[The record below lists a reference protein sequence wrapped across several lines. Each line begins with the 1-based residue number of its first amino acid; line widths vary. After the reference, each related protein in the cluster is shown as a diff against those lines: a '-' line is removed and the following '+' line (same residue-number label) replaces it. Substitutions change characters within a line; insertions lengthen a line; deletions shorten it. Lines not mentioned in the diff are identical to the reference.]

1 MKFFLCLSCHYQLRF
16 HHHYYYHETP
26 FLRRLSLAKI
36 LQIKQHN
43 HPLQNDNK
51 EFNAERKDCKLKNSH
66 IIENSNFRNFVSS
79 RCSKKYPSTYNH
91 FPFGNSNDDQ
101 SNRFGSFLQNEN
113 HPLSKINDDE
123 RLMEKLDDSKKNIK
137 YQHKKFKKM
146 ASSEENKTDG
156 EISCEFLSYI
166 RKENENE
173 NENISID
180 QFGSNNVIGAY
191 YFRFNSKCSCYDCS
205 HSSKSTHIFGKKK
218 YTCLLCGLIFS
229 SDINLKKHHKYR
241 KHKPSTQKS
250 FRPKVENEF
259 SVASEDSN
267 SNSSSSS
274 NFFKDSCENNS
285 DSCSKSLNSCKKIY
299 KPKFHSSTET
309 FSKNIKCSESVE
321 QQILSNNRSCENDD
335 TAISIDSERKD
346 SYPDNTFSF
355 ANNSNY
361 GYNREYVNANCS
373 RKQKYLLHSFLPDQT
388 KQVKVI
394 DEVNNSIVIS
404 RTDLVNEASK
414 FSIIISPQNANTY
427 NFKNARENWAK
438 ENIVIRENN
447 KQNKTFK
454 NENEKNHVLG
464 SLVTRDISHPNGP
477 TINSTVMVPEI
488 SLVEKHIPD
497 SKNCNKSIIPE
508 IASRPSTLSLDKFI
522 INSKVSEVSHVPHTS
537 TLSSPETPR
546 PNKSY
551 GQMFHNGHA
560 YTYLGLKCSTRMF
573 YCTLNRT
580 QPMYVQHQHGISMY
594 CNWKICEEISTTSKY
609 ELSNYDSRNRSSNYT
624 MAGDNYEGIITHSL
638 HRPEKLNKKCKSLIL
653 KNNDEKNYYI
663 KDDSDISVDD
673 EKDFLYVRGRGEGK
687 LKCEKCGIRCKK
699 PSMMKKHL
707 KTHTN
712 LRPFSCKQCCFSFK
726 TKGNLTKHE
735 KSKTHFE
742 HRANFNDKF
751 IRPDSFVFNKEFMS
765 SEDSSSKDGDF
776 TAESTCKKPYND
788 CMKIQEAAKSLLC
801 LADTT
806 MDHTREPTIR
816 PLTYPYDSNIKNE
829 SISNDHPNSLNE
841 SFIEKNVNSPIDLRI
856 KQKME
861 VNLNHKSEPAKVHS
875 SESFNQKMIQ
885 AYVTECHL
893 LNDKLKGH
901 CKTISVI
908 SENFQPDNFNQHETQ
923 ELTNYNTFYQHD
935 NITDFVE
942 NHTLQQPLQEK
953 PDLRNSVII
962 RSNESDEMLMKD
974 DSSTVISDP
983 IEADNREIL
992 YYNKNENV
1000 NVNEPSKSENL
1011 IHKLNNLTT
1020 NPSLLKSSSIQTK
1033 SHFLNSVFVILHT
1046 LSNAFSQCYFDNFHI
1061 KKDSNT

>member
-1 MKFFLCLSCHYQLRF
+1 MLKSTLLTKDDVDIRGFLNL
-16 HHHYYYHETP
+16 
-26 FLRRLSLAKI
+26 KI
-36 LQIKQHN
+36 L
-43 HPLQNDNK
+43 
-51 EFNAERKDCKLKNSH
+51 LKN
-66 IIENSNFRNFVSS
+66 NCKGYQPKQS
-79 RCSKKYPSTYNH
+79 RTLEWNEVERFINKAPDIDHLATKVMLILGICGGLRCEELVNLKIQNVKDEGHRFIVAVYRKKTEHPQEFMVGELFYEKVKKYISLRPAEKFT
-91 FPFGNSNDDQ
+91 D
-101 SNRFGSFLQNEN
+101 
-113 HPLSKINDDE
+113 
-123 RLMEKLDDSKKNIK
+123 RLLIRYEK
-137 YQHKKFKKM
+137 
-146 ASSEENKTDG
+146 G
-156 EISCEFLSYI
+156 ECV
-166 RKENENE
+166 R
-173 NENISID
+173 
-180 QFGSNNVIGAY
+180 QVIGINKIGETSYEVAKHLGLD
-191 YFRFNSKCSCYDCS
+191 NP
-205 HSSKSTHIFGKKK
+205 KK
-218 YTCLLCGLIFS
+218 YTGHCLRRTAASLLSESGANLQSVRQMGGWRSDHVAQLYIEHSKYNRQKIFDGITHASKNPIPSTSRSREPIPSTSSSREPIPSTSRSREPIPSTSRERAKLISNPVSTESYDLSWDDFS
-229 SDINLKKHHKYR
+229 ENFDVNEPKRLDDEEKIENFATANGKKLPESKFFSAAPKKHFLSHPPIKFGNG
-241 KHKPSTQKS
+241 KEEPPSK
-250 FRPKVENEF
+250 R
-259 SVASEDSN
+259 
-267 SNSSSSS
+267 
-274 NFFKDSCENNS
+274 
-285 DSCSKSLNSCKKIY
+285 LKI
-299 KPKFHSSTET
+299 
-309 FSKNIKCSESVE
+309 N
-321 QQILSNNRSCENDD
+321 
-335 TAISIDSERKD
+335 
-346 SYPDNTFSF
+346 
-355 ANNSNY
+355 
-361 GYNREYVNANCS
+361 
-373 RKQKYLLHSFLPDQT
+373 
-388 KQVKVI
+388 
-394 DEVNNSIVIS
+394 
-404 RTDLVNEASK
+404 
-414 FSIIISPQNANTY
+414 
-427 NFKNARENWAK
+427 K
-438 ENIVIRENN
+438 EN
-447 KQNKTFK
+447 QSFQ
-454 NENEKNHVLG
+454 
-464 SLVTRDISHPNGP
+464 
-477 TINSTVMVPEI
+477 
-488 SLVEKHIPD
+488 
-497 SKNCNKSIIPE
+497 
-508 IASRPSTLSLDKFI
+508 A
-522 INSKVSEVSHVPHTS
+522 
-537 TLSSPETPR
+537 
-546 PNKSY
+546 
-551 GQMFHNGHA
+551 
-560 YTYLGLKCSTRMF
+560 
-573 YCTLNRT
+573 
-580 QPMYVQHQHGISMY
+580 
-594 CNWKICEEISTTSKY
+594 IC
-609 ELSNYDSRNRSSNYT
+609 
-624 MAGDNYEGIITHSL
+624 
-638 HRPEKLNKKCKSLIL
+638 
-653 KNNDEKNYYI
+653 
-663 KDDSDISVDD
+663 
-673 EKDFLYVRGRGEGK
+673 EGK